1 VIHRG
6 QVGPLPLQIP
16 SLLADEANNGE
27 EMEDSENLS
36 KVWETALEA
45 LEVFDDTVNE
55 ASTRGEAI
63 EDYWA
68 VNSAGGDVAE
78 GRPSQTTP
86 STTPISAVSRP
97 TTLNAPAS
105 VSSLQRMSGSGPEG
119 EVDNARDK
127 DLGLEG

>member
-1 VIHRG
+1 MIHPG
-6 QVGPLPLQIP
+6 QVSPLPLQIP
-16 SLLADEANNGE
+16 SPLADKVNDGG

-36 KVWETALEA
+36 KAWETALEA

-68 VNSAGGDVAE
+68 VNSADGDIAE

-86 STTPISAVSRP
+86 STAPISAVSRP
-97 TTLNAPAS
+97 TTSNAPAS
-105 VSSLQRMSGSGPEG
+105 ISSLQRMSGSRPEG

-127 DLGLEG
+127 DLGLER